1 MKALILSDS
10 HGLVEEVEAIISRH
24 RAEVDLVLHCGDSEL
39 DEQHQALQHAI
50 VVRGNCDASP
60 FPEEWSETVQGAT
73 IYATH
78 GHKYNVKMTYVTLS
92 YRAEEMEADI
102 VCFGHSHVATA
113 FKENGVIYINPG
125 SISLPRNRQEGT
137 YCLCERT
144 ETETI
149 VTFYTKDGEVVE
161 DMIYPFSF

>member
-39 DEQHQALQHAI
+39 PEQHQALQQAI

-60 FPEEWSETVQGAT
+60 FPDEWSETVLGVAL
-73 IYATH
+73 YATH

-92 YRAEEMEADI
+92 YRAEEVGAHI
-102 VCFGHSHVATA
+102 ACFGHSHVATA
-113 FKENGVIYINPG
+113 FKENDIIYINPG
-125 SISLPRNRQEGT
+125 SIRLPRDRKEGT

-149 VTFYTKDGEVVE
+149 VTFYTKDGDVVE
-161 DMIYPFSF
+161 DMIYSFPL